1 MYDISPKRSD
11 REAVR
16 VTRLGLAV
24 NLLLTVLKAAVGFLA
39 NSAAMVSD
47 AGHSFSDL
55 FSDIVTLWAVTFSRY
70 PQDQSHP
77 YGHGRFETLAT
88 LFVSIM
94 LVGTGVSVGYHGLFH
109 LDSRVVPGRLAIWMA
124 LFSILIKEALFQ
136 YSARVGRRQ
145 KNRLLL
151 ANAWHHRTDAISSIV
166 ALIGIAGAT
175 VGYPIMDPIAGIV
188 VSGWIIKTGITI
200 GYDAIKELA
209 DTRIEKEFLASVKNI
224 LDQTEGVVHYH
235 EVRARRM
242 GPHVLIDLHIEVPQK
257 LSVSASHQ
265 IAERVRRI
273 VLQEIPQVNEVLIHV
288 DAEKDTNED
297 KHKLMRPHSEI
308 ENDIRRIALGFED
321 VRSVS
326 DIQCHYLDGIL
337 STQFNIT
344 VDPQIRV
351 FRARQIAQELKRE
364 TEKIRDVRQV
374 DIHLR
379 LE

>member
-94 LVGTGVSVGYHGLFH
+94 LVGTGISVAYHGLFH

-224 LDQTEGVVHYH
+224 LDQTKGVVHYH